1 MKYNIFSFRE
11 SDDYDKKRYGFA
23 ESPDSVDPIDIYQG
37 LPLEKPWSE
46 PMFELTEGH
55 FSDYLSNDCDWVLCS
70 EKLKQC
76 IETNAINAT
85 DITWC
90 SVAVNDGDV
99 VKTYYALLMETPM
112 KEILDIEK
120 SRKLRDGKIYLP
132 HFVYDKIKD
141 VDIFALEEEYLGG
154 LYISER
160 LKLIIEAE
168 NLAGV
173 GFEDWY
179 AS

>member
-1 MKYNIFSFRE
+1 
-11 SDDYDKKRYGFA
+11 
-23 ESPDSVDPIDIYQG
+23 
-37 LPLEKPWSE
+37 
-46 PMFELTEGH
+46 MFELTEGR
-55 FSDYLSNDCDWVLCS
+55 FSDFLSNDCDWVLCS

-120 SRKLRDGKIYLP
+120 SKKLKDGEIYLP

-141 VDIFALEEEYLGG
+141 VDIFTLEEEYPNYI
-154 LYISER
+154 YISDR
-160 LKLIIEAE
+160 LKQRIEAE

-173 GFEDWY
+173 GFEVWY
-179 AS
+179 ASYSLTEG

>member
-1 MKYNIFSFRE
+1 
-11 SDDYDKKRYGFA
+11 
-23 ESPDSVDPIDIYQG
+23 
-37 LPLEKPWSE
+37 
-46 PMFELTEGH
+46 MFELTEGH

-141 VDIFALEEEYLGG
+141 VDIFALEEKHLGG

-168 NLAGV
+168 PLTGV